1 MTWPTASAFGHR
13 ARAAVSETMA
23 TERFDVRSAGV
34 NARPRTT
41 AISSTLKYSGETNL
55 YATAAFAPLVSA
67 NAARGR
73 PASGHDAATAATDGS
88 AVTACTIALRVG
100 SFTIWTTT
108 VSEVRMPESNV
119 AAANAL
125 LKNTAAE
132 ISSSADALT
141 CRPIRKFRARPGRA
155 SLTTSPRIV
164 LIGSMRVACSAGAS
178 PKTIVETPAPTMRNS
193 STRQSASGTDNR
205 ISPRSGAML
214 VITA

>member
-1 MTWPTASAFGHR
+1 P
-13 ARAAVSETMA
+13 ETTA

-41 AISSTLKYSGETNL
+41 AISSTPNNSGDTNV

-67 NAARGR
+67 NAARGT
-73 PASGHDAATAATDGS
+73 SDHAAAAATDGS

-108 VSEVRMPESNV
+108 VSEVRIPGSNV

-132 ISSSADALT
+132 MSSSADALT

-155 SLTTSPRIV
+155 ALISGTHEHRIV
-164 LIGSMRVACSAGAS
+164 LIGS
-178 PKTIVETPAPTMRNS
+178 
-193 STRQSASGTDNR
+193 
-205 ISPRSGAML
+205 
-214 VITA
+214 